1 MDFVRT
7 IDTTLWARV
16 GKTKK
21 ALSDRIFASLG
32 GEWER
37 GWSLRWT
44 ADPQITV
51 KELAEELAYGRD

>member
-7 IDTTLWARV
+7 IDTTLRARV
-16 GKTKK
+16 RKTEK
-21 ALSDRIFASLG
+21 ALWDRIFAALD
-32 GEWER
+32 GEWKR

-51 KELAEELAYGRD
+51 TGLAEELAYGRD

>member
-16 GKTKK
+16 RKTEK
-21 ALSDRIFASLG
+21 ALWDHIVAALG

-51 KELAEELAYGRD
+51 EELAEELAYGRD